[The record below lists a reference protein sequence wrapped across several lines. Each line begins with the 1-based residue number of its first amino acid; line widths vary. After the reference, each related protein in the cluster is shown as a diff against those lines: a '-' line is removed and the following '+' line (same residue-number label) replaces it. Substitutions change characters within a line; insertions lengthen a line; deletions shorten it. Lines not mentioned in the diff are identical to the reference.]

1 MHQAD
6 RPSPIARDIPPR
18 AVPALLGLVLLV
30 AAGVRFHALGAS
42 SLWIDEAASVT
53 LANMPW
59 SRFLRTLWEYE
70 ANMALYYLLLRGWIH
85 LGTSEAVLRSL
96 SAILGVAG
104 VAALYFLGRRL
115 LSARAGL
122 LAAALLA
129 VHMLHVWG
137 SQEARTYSLVVLL
150 VVLSTHLFVN
160 AVQSPRDGR
169 LWSAYVAVSALSV
182 YAHLFA
188 VLVIGAQWL
197 ALGRRRW
204 HEVGTRHLLIVASA
218 LGVLLAPMGLFVLL
232 HDQGQLAWIR
242 YFFNGGFIAFSLLIL
257 SGFNPMVVILVLIA
271 LVRAARTT
279 DRDDEEAWG
288 SRLLAVW
295 LIFPIGLVLLV
306 SLVKPVFFFRYFAIS
321 VPAILLLVA
330 AELTRP
336 LAASKLRRALRI
348 VVIVV
353 TLALSSVVTNGY
365 YKGAHDWAGDWRGA
379 TEHILG
385 NAREGD
391 AVVFDVTAGLD
402 AFRYYQS
409 RVPSAAR
416 AVPVA
421 VFPAANELASAHIA
435 ATSER
440 LHAAVQGYPRV
451 WVVQNCQPPGTKP
464 VDEKD
469 LGPFHGV
476 GDSKTFGGG
485 APAAGIQV
493 SLFERN

>member
-1 MHQAD
+1 MQQAD
-6 RPSPIARDIPPR
+6 RPSPLARDIPPR
-18 AVPALLGLVLLV
+18 AAPALLGLVLLV

-53 LANMPW
+53 LASMPW
-59 SRFLRTLWEYE
+59 SRFLRTLWGYE

-85 LGTSEAVLRSL
+85 LGTSEAFLRSL

-115 LSARAGL
+115 LNARAGL

-160 AVQSPRDGR
+160 AVQNPRDRR
-169 LWSAYVAVSALSV
+169 LWAAYVAVSALSV

-188 VLVIGAQWL
+188 VLVVGAQWL

-204 HEVGTRHLLIVASA
+204 QEVGTRHLLIVASA

-242 YFFNGGFIAFSLLIL
+242 FFFNGGFIAFSLLIL
-257 SGFNPMVVILVLIA
+257 TGFNPVVVILVLIG
-271 LVRAARTT
+271 LVRAARTI
-279 DRDDEEAWG
+279 DRDDDEAWG

-295 LIFPIGLVLLV
+295 LIFPIGLVLAV
-306 SLVKPVFFFRYFAIS
+306 SFVKPVFFFRYFAIC
-321 VPAILLLVA
+321 VPAILLLAA

-336 LAASKLRRALRI
+336 LPASKLWRAFRI
-348 VVIVV
+348 VVVVV
-353 TLALSSVVTNGY
+353 TLVLSSVVTTGY

-379 TEHILG
+379 TEHILA
-385 NAREGD
+385 NSREGD

-402 AFRYYQS
+402 AFRYYES

-421 VFPAANELASAHIA
+421 VFPSANELASAHIA
-435 ATSER
+435 ATPER
-440 LHAAVQGYPRV
+440 LHAAVRGYPRV

-485 APAAGIQV
+485 APAAGVQV